1 MAKNYELN
9 WARTHAGL
17 TQAEA
22 AEKMGVN
29 RITFSRWEVGTVA
42 IPPAR
47 WAKFLKLVEVS
58 AKDIPAEGLE
68 VVPEYIDGERSTPY
82 LPMRLQRVAE
92 SDWPAADK
100 KQWAKS
106 MEEDADDLKAAWVG
120 SRWEDFSHDD
130 SLAERAINLDW
141 VAKGWGYPASGGP
154 FKLTPAGKIHD
165 EAQWLDVAD
174 LI

>member
-47 WAKFLKLVEVS
+47 WAKFLKLIEVS
-58 AKDIPAEGLE
+58 AEDIPAEGLE
-68 VVPEYIDGERSTPY
+68 VVPEYIDGELSTPY

-92 SDWPAADK
+92 SDWPPADK

-106 MEEDADDLKAAWVG
+106 MEEDADGLRDDWMSHFAHTHDHSLEDRATNVLWAKNGWLEFTPSG
-120 SRWEDFSHDD
+120 SYS
-130 SLAERAINLDW
+130 
-141 VAKGWGYPASGGP
+141 
-154 FKLTPAGKIHD
+154 LTPRGRAH
-165 EAQWLDVAD
+165 EANLALDVAD